1 MNWIEPNRP
10 KTPMELRRFGLTT
23 AAALLILGL
32 FLVWRRR
39 GVGVILMVTAVV
51 LALVA
56 VGAPSNLGRVERI
69 WMKMTDVLSTVA
81 TTIVLTLT
89 FFVVITP
96 VGLLVR
102 LFSGNGMGLKIDRR
116 RATYWEQVDA

>member
-1 MNWIEPNRP
+1 
-10 KTPMELRRFGLTT
+10 MELRRFGLTT

-116 RATYWEQVDA
+116 RATYWEQVDADGPATRPDKPF